1 MTATAFEHVP
11 RTRQG
16 HFLLHFFAALQRLL
30 HYISRLQQLIDQD
43 LQESLTRFPFLRG
56 YLVEIERALPAGQP
70 WEDAAGWWEREI
82 GAWEQTIDQH
92 LPLRA
97 VDELSAAGFEGRLA
111 LLCAG
116 LVDED
121 SRFGTL
127 LAHFQEPLP
136 YRRPC
141 LETVGHIMGQ
151 GRPGVVDAWNL
162 CRSLVQAGLLEVV
175 NRDAPRAEWLLR
187 VPNPLWD
194 VLRGTDDVQPERG
207 CELHPPHRFSP
218 LEELIFPAEY
228 LEQLAEIPP
237 LLLSGR
243 IKTLVVRGTPGSER
257 LDVLGAIASAAGW
270 GVAECVLPV
279 ATTREGGEP
288 EERRY
293 PYLGPLCTLTRSLPV
308 LTYELGPGESI
319 ELQPLAGYH
328 GPTAVFLGMEGGIRG
343 PLAEN
348 ALTLS
353 LPTPG
358 ADLRLRHW
366 RRVLDGQAGP
376 ELQAISERFRLPG
389 GYIRQAATLALT
401 QAALGRRERISLSD
415 VRLACRTLNRQ
426 LLDSLATRQEAEGS
440 WADLVVNPMTALKL
454 RELELRCRHRE
465 RLPSHLGRA
474 FHRSTGCGVRALF
487 TGGSGAGKT
496 LAARILAAELGMD
509 LYRVDLSA
517 VINKYIGETEKNL
530 HRVLS
535 RAEELD
541 VILLLDEGDSLLGN
555 RTEVKSSNDRY
566 ANLETNYLLQR
577 LESYQGIVLVTTN
590 AGQNIDSA
598 FQRRMDVVV
607 HFTPAGPEERLRIWE
622 LHLPADHAVD
632 PLSLEAIAV
641 RHTLSGGQIR
651 NAALHATLLALDD
664 GGVVDHWHVEAA
676 LASEYRKAGALF
688 PVLEEEPNEQ
698 QPATMEAF
706 LNLLSSPDDPV
717 WQEPEFDP
725 AYGDHP
731 AGGIRPP
738 RHG

>member
-1 MTATAFEHVP
+1 MATTAFEQVP

-30 HYISRLQQLIDQD
+30 HYVSRLQQLIDQD
-43 LQESLTRFPFLRG
+43 LQASLTRFPFLRG
-56 YLVEIERALPAGQP
+56 YLAEIERPLPADLP
-70 WEDAAGWWEREI
+70 WEAAADWWEREI
-82 GAWEQTIDQH
+82 TAWEQTIDQH

-97 VDELSAAGFEGRLA
+97 VDELSGAGFEGRLA

-127 LAHFQEPLP
+127 LAQLQEPLP

-141 LETVGHIMGQ
+141 LETVGQIIGQ
-151 GRPGVVDAWNL
+151 GRLGAVDAWTL
-162 CRSLVQAGLLEVV
+162 CRPLLQAGLLDVV

-194 VLRGTDDVQPERG
+194 ALRGTGDVQPERG
-207 CELHPPHRFSP
+207 CELHPPQRFSP
-218 LEELIFPAEY
+218 LEDLIFPAEY
-228 LEQLAEIPP
+228 LAQLAEIPP
-237 LLLSGR
+237 LLFSGR
-243 IKTLVVRGTPGSER
+243 VKTLALRGAPGSDR
-257 LDVLGAIASAAGW
+257 LEALGAIARAAGW
-270 GVAECVLPV
+270 GVAECALPV
-279 ATTREGGEP
+279 VTRDGGEP
-288 EERRY
+288 DERRSA
-293 PYLGPLCTLTRSLPV
+293 YLGPLCTLSHSLPV
-308 LTYELGPGESI
+308 LTYDLGPGESV

-328 GPTAVFLGMEGGIRG
+328 GPIAVFLGMEGGIRG

-353 LPTPG
+353 LPIPG

-366 RRVLDGQAGP
+366 RRALADRAGP
-376 ELQAISERFRLPG
+376 ELQGISERFRLPG

-401 QAALGRRERISLSD
+401 QAALNRRDRIGVAD

-426 LLDSLATRQEAEGS
+426 LLDSLATRQEAEGG
-440 WADLVVNPMTALKL
+440 WAELVVNETTALKL

-465 RLPSHLGRA
+465 RLPSQLGRA
-474 FHRSTGCGVRALF
+474 FHGSTGCGVRALF

-590 AGQNIDSA
+590 AGQNIDPA
-598 FQRRMDVVV
+598 FQRRMDVVA
-607 HFTPAGPEERLRIWE
+607 HFTPPGPEERLRIWE

-632 PLSLEAIAV
+632 PLSLEAIAG

-664 GGVVDHWHVEAA
+664 GGVVDRWHLEAA

-698 QPATMEAF
+698 QPATMAAL
-706 LNLLSSPDDPV
+706 LNLLSSPDEPV
-717 WQEPEFDP
+717 WPEPEFDP
-725 AYGDHP
+725 DDGDRLV
-731 AGGIRPP
+731 GGTDPP
-738 RHG
+738 RRG